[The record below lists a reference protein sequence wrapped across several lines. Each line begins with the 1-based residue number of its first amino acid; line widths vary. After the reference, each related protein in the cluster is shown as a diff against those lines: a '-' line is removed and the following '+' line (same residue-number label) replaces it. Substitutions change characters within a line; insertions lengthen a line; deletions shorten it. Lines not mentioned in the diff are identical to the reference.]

1 MVRTNKDNKIG
12 MFSSSSLNGP
22 PFFLSSLSLKIQLIT
37 LNDHHNS
44 DKNRGE
50 PIISTR
56 NFDPETRTLR
66 KRTADDDVDMEDT
79 VEKNIAGLAE
89 AIVAEDEAKRAQ
101 ELVCISIVSLVMVSM
116 IWTSFSRHIGFVE
129 YRAQARQLGFE
140 KGTREKDSQ
149 ARTEDTRGNPHTYSY
164 VTIAI
169 SSSS

>member
-22 PFFLSSLSLKIQLIT
+22 PFSLSLSLKIQLIA

-101 ELVCISIVSLVMVSM
+101 ELVCISIVSLL
-116 IWTSFSRHIGFVE
+116 W
-129 YRAQARQLGFE
+129 Y
-140 KGTREKDSQ
+140 
-149 ARTEDTRGNPHTYSY
+149 P
-164 VTIAI
+164 
-169 SSSS
+169 